1 MNKLTRSLL
10 VLSTFTLMLSSCDME
25 HNDDPASVSSDEN
38 SNEFKKEIR
47 DISSIELVQ
56 EMRTGWN
63 LGNTLDVLSYDQ
75 DLTVEQYE
83 TYWGNVK
90 TTPEIIKA
98 VSDAGFN
105 VLRIPVSWEEHLS
118 SDGKYTIDPKW
129 LDRVNEIVD
138 YGLNNDM
145 FVIINTH
152 HENWIFT
159 DSSHYEQ
166 NKDELTKIWTQI
178 GKRFKNYNEKLLFE
192 GMNEPRQPNTPTEW
206 IGGDDEGHK
215 YVNELNKV
223 FIDTIRSLGGN
234 NKKRH
239 LLIPTY
245 AASYTEKAIDAL
257 KLPDDDK
264 IIVSIHAYVPYD
276 FTMNKTGTDKWNK
289 DDSYCTADIDNLM
302 NKLKTAFI
310 DKGYPV
316 IIGETGAVNKN
327 NTKDRADWSEYYLH
341 AAKSKGIPCIWW
353 DNGYF
358 LGNGESFGLF
368 SRDSECWI
376 FKDILN
382 SILTGTE

>member
-1 MNKLTRSLL
+1 MNKLTRMLL
-10 VLSTFTLMLSSCDME
+10 VLSTLTLMFSSCDIE
-25 HNDDPASVSSDEN
+25 HNEDSASIASDEN
-38 SNEFKKEIR
+38 NSVFKKEIR
-47 DISSIELVQ
+47 NISSMELVQ

-63 LGNTLDVLSYDQ
+63 LGNSLDVISD
-75 DLTVEQYE
+75 DPNLTADQYE
-83 TYWGNVK
+83 TYWGNIK
-90 TTPEIIKA
+90 TTQEMIKA

-105 VLRIPVSWEEHLS
+105 VLRIPVSWEGHLS
-118 SDGKYTIDPKW
+118 SDGKYTIDKQW
-129 LDRVNEIVD
+129 LDRVNEVVD
-138 YGLNNDM
+138 YGLSNDM

-152 HENWIFT
+152 HENWIFP
-159 DSSHYEQ
+159 DSSHFEQ

-178 GKRFKNYNEKLLFE
+178 GTRFKNYNEKLLFE
-192 GMNEPRQPNTPTEW
+192 GMNEPRQQNTPTEW
-206 IGGDDEGHK
+206 IGGDSEGHK

-223 FIDTIRSLGGN
+223 FIDTVRGLGGN
-234 NKKRH
+234 NAKRH

-257 KLPDDDK
+257 TLPDDDK

-289 DDSYCTADIDNLM
+289 DDSSCTSDIDNLM

-327 NTKDRADWSEYYLH
+327 NNNDRASWSEYYLH
-341 AAKSKGIPCIWW
+341 AAKSTGIPCIWW
-353 DNGYF
+353 DNGSF
-358 LGNGESFGLF
+358 LGNGESFGLL

-382 SILTGTE
+382 AILKGTE